1 MNTDD
6 RQLISEVSGVMKI
19 IGAKWKPEILYTLV
33 FDGRQRFSEIQR
45 QIPEI
50 TQRMLTARL
59 RELERDGLIER
70 TVYPEVPVRVEYEVT
85 ELGKSVDPCFRAM
98 SKWISEN
105 KNKIVKA
112 NKVYD

>member
-6 RQLISEVSGVMKI
+6 RRLIDDVSGVMKI

-33 FDGRQRFSEIQR
+33 FDGRQRFSEMQR

-50 TQRMLTARL
+50 TQRILTARL

-70 TVYPEVPVRVEYEVT
+70 TIYPEVPVRVEYDVT

-98 SKWISEN
+98 SEWISRN
-105 KNKIVKA
+105 KSKIAKA
-112 NKVYD
+112 NKAFD

>member
-6 RQLISEVSGVMKI
+6 RQLIKEVSGVMKV

-59 RELERDGLIER
+59 RELERDGLVKR
-70 TVYPEVPVRVEYEVT
+70 TVYPEVPVKVEYEVT

-98 SKWISEN
+98 SGWISKN
-105 KNKIVKA
+105 RNKIAKA
-112 NKVYD
+112 HKAFD